1 MTPLADP
8 NRLGPVL
15 PTFELQHLLG
25 GKLMTCNIK
34 IGSVLR
40 AVCCVGIGAVVLT
53 APPVEAAVIVN
64 DSWADGG
71 RDNGPDPQDSNWW
84 ASSSPNG
91 IEVSVGSLGMV
102 TGTSGRGIH
111 TIFPT
116 QTLANVGDK
125 LVATYTFTTPATV
138 GSGGAAGFRAGLFDT
153 LGRAGLDADITASS
167 GSPNPVY
174 GLFST
179 PTDALPGYML
189 DMDVGTGTEDL
200 NFRQHDTVPTA
211 MTPTGRLM
219 GTTSGF
225 TSISSSGPDGAYA
238 LAPNTTYTGSLTIM
252 RTSATDMQLTGTL
265 GTASH
270 TVTDAFDS
278 DDFGMLAFWANSN
291 LFGTSATPGEANNG
305 IDFSNV
311 QVEFIPVPEPGTA
324 LLGTLAMMLWS
335 AAVVVRPGRRA
346 RSRHGHE
353 G

>member
-1 MTPLADP
+1 MKYIAAQYGNVSWVASCALVGA
-8 NRLGPVL
+8 
-15 PTFELQHLLG
+15 LL
-25 GKLMTCNIK
+25 
-34 IGSVLR
+34 V
-40 AVCCVGIGAVVLT
+40 A
-53 APPVEAAVIVN
+53 APIAEAAVIVN

-84 ASSSPNG
+84 ASSSTNG

-111 TIFPT
+111 TVFPT

-125 LVATYTFTTPATV
+125 LVATYTFTTPQTV
-138 GSGGAAGFRAGLFDT
+138 GSGGSGAFRVGLFDT

-174 GLFST
+174 GWAGADP

-238 LAPNTTYTGSLTIM
+238 FAPNTTYTGSFTIT
-252 RTSATDMQLTGTL
+252 RTSATDVELTGTL
-265 GTASH
+265 GAASH
-270 TVTDAFDS
+270 TVTDEFDS
-278 DDFGMLAFWANSN
+278 DNFGMLAFWANSN
-291 LFGTSATPGEANNG
+291 MFGTSATPGEANNG

-311 QVEFIPVPEPGTA
+311 QVEFIPVPEPGTL
-324 LLGTLAMMLWS
+324 LLGAM
-335 AAVVVRPGRRA
+335 AAIIVGMRR
-346 RSRHGHE
+346 RN
-353 G
+353 